1 MISNKDLVDLYNW
14 SKDIKFPLKKA
25 PTSTHYSNKDIYI
38 CGLKFVR
45 KNVNIRKNL
54 MTELIY
60 DIIKDDDILYA
71 VYTTFEG
78 GTDLRPHKDPDVY
91 SDRYKR
97 IQIPLR
103 VPVGAYMLW
112 RGQRVTWVEGE
123 SQIYPVMDYIH
134 EAHNPS
140 QDPIEFIFLDV
151 KMNTE
156 VQL

>member
-1 MISNKDLVDLYNW
+1 MITKNNLDELYKW
-14 SKDIKFPLKKA
+14 AKDIKFPLKKA

-45 KNVNIRKNL
+45 KNVNIRRNL

-97 IQIPLR
+97 IQIPL
-103 VPVGAYMLW
+103 
-112 RGQRVTWVEGE
+112 
-123 SQIYPVMDYIH
+123 
-134 EAHNPS
+134 
-140 QDPIEFIFLDV
+140 
-151 KMNTE
+151 
-156 VQL
+156 

>member
-1 MISNKDLVDLYNW
+1 MITKNNLDELYKW
-14 SKDIKFPLKKA
+14 AKDIKFPLKKA

-91 SDRYKR
+91 SDKYKR

-112 RGQRVTWVEGE
+112 REQRVTWVEGE
-123 SQIYPVMDYIH
+123 SQMYPVMDYIH

-156 VQL
+156 VEL

>member
-1 MISNKDLVDLYNW
+1 MITKNNLDELYQW
-14 SKDIKFPLKKA
+14 AKDIRFPLKKA

-45 KNVNIRKNL
+45 KNVNIRRNL

-112 RGQRVTWVEGE
+112 REQRVTWIEGE
-123 SQIYPVMDYIH
+123 SQMYPVMDYIH

>member
-1 MISNKDLVDLYNW
+1 MITKNNLDELYKW
-14 SKDIKFPLKKA
+14 AKDIKFPLKKA

-112 RGQRVTWVEGE
+112 REQRVTWIEGE
-123 SQIYPVMDYIH
+123 SQMYPVMDYIH

-140 QDPIEFIFLDV
+140 QDPIEFIFLDI

-156 VQL
+156 VEL

>member
-1 MISNKDLVDLYNW
+1 MITKNNLDELYQW
-14 SKDIKFPLKKA
+14 AKDIRFPLKKA

-45 KNVNIRKNL
+45 KNVNIRRNL

-112 RGQRVTWVEGE
+112 REQRVTWIEGE
-123 SQIYPVMDYIH
+123 SQMYPVMDYIH

-156 VQL
+156 VKL

>member
-1 MISNKDLVDLYNW
+1 MITKNNLDELYQW
-14 SKDIKFPLKKA
+14 AKDIRFPLKKA

-112 RGQRVTWVEGE
+112 REQRVTWVEGE

-151 KMNTE
+151 KINTE

>member
-1 MISNKDLVDLYNW
+1 MITKNNLDELYQW
-14 SKDIKFPLKKA
+14 AKDIRFPLKKA

-112 RGQRVTWVEGE
+112 REQRVTWIEGE
-123 SQIYPVMDYIH
+123 SQMYPVMDYIH

-151 KMNTE
+151 KINTE

>member
-1 MISNKDLVDLYNW
+1 MITKNNLDELYKW
-14 SKDIKFPLKKA
+14 AKDIKFPLKKA

-112 RGQRVTWVEGE
+112 REQRVTWIEGE
-123 SQIYPVMDYIH
+123 SQMYPVMDYIH

>member
-1 MISNKDLVDLYNW
+1 MITKNNLDELYKW
-14 SKDIKFPLKKA
+14 AKDIKFPLKKA

-112 RGQRVTWVEGE
+112 REQRVTWIEGE
-123 SQIYPVMDYIH
+123 SQMYPVMDYIH

-151 KMNTE
+151 KMDTE

>member
-1 MISNKDLVDLYNW
+1 MITKNNLDELYKW
-14 SKDIKFPLKKA
+14 AKDIKFPLKKA

-112 RGQRVTWVEGE
+112 REQRVTWVEGE

-140 QDPIEFIFLDV
+140 QDPIEFIFLDI

-156 VQL
+156 VEL

>member
-1 MISNKDLVDLYNW
+1 MITKNNLDELYQW
-14 SKDIKFPLKKA
+14 AKDIRFPLKKA

-112 RGQRVTWVEGE
+112 REQRVTWVEGE
-123 SQIYPVMDYIH
+123 SQMYPVMDYIH

-156 VQL
+156 VEL